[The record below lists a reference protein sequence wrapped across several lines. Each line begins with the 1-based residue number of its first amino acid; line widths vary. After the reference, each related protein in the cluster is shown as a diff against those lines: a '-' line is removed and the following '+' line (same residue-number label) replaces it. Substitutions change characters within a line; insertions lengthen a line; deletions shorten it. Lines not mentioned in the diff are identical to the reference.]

1 LGVLEIYLLTLCNF
15 NDENLQM
22 KYGFDASSYKN
33 NFSTTFQNNHVK
45 SENLRRV
52 GCVAGW

>member
-1 LGVLEIYLLTLCNF
+1 
-15 NDENLQM
+15 M

-52 GCVAGW
+52 GCVAGWWRREFIQNFSRREENILKT